1 MLNKE
6 IKFEN
11 PPDFTCMGLK
21 LAEIDFVD
29 SHRCLANYL

>member
-21 LAEIDFVD
+21 LAEINFVD
-29 SHRCLANYL
+29 SYCTLFN